1 MFYPIPVCFFLHHA
15 VFNHQAEWSLGDWVA
30 GTGYL
35 AQGEEAWK
43 ENPFLMGFYLPSLG
57 HQGIWALLGG
67 CWG

>member
-1 MFYPIPVCFFLHHA
+1 MFYPIPVCFYLHHA

-43 ENPFLMGFYLPSLG
+43 ENPFLMGF
-57 HQGIWALLGG
+57 
-67 CWG
+67 